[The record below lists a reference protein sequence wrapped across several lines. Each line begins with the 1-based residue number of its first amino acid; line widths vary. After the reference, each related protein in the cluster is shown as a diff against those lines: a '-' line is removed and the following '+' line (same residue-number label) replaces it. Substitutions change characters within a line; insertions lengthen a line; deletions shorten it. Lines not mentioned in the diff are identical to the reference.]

1 MLIYKSVHKSHAEV
15 CMCWHLQLEKQCDVW
30 HLYVC
35 DFMDEI
41 TAVYF
46 INISQI
52 ECRYVRYI
60 MVILRQLVAVQKI
73 GYHLV

>member
-1 MLIYKSVHKSHAEV
+1 MLIYKSVHKSHAVV
-15 CMCWHLQLEKQCDVW
+15 CMCWHLQLEKQCAVW
-30 HLYVC
+30 HLFVC
-35 DFMDEI
+35 DFMHEI
-41 TAVYF
+41 AAVYF
-46 INISQI
+46 INISRI